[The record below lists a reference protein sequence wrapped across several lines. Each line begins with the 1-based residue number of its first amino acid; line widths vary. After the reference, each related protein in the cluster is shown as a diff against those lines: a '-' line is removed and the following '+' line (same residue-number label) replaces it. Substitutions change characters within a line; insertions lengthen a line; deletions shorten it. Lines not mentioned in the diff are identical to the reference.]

1 MSNGIYFETLG
12 AAVFAFVENV
22 KAQFGE
28 FERENPEAEIAMAF
42 NGGVSYGQT
51 VSKSFELV
59 SLKGKKTKK
68 WAHISLYRMESGRYE
83 LTNYIL

>member
-1 MSNGIYFETLG
+1 MSNCYFETLG
-12 AAVFAFVENV
+12 AAIFAFAEYVRE
-22 KAQFGE
+22 QFGE
-28 FERENPEAEIAMAF
+28 FERENPEGEIAAAF

-51 VSKSFELV
+51 VSRSFELA

-68 WAHISLYRMESGRYE
+68 WAHITLYRMESGRYE